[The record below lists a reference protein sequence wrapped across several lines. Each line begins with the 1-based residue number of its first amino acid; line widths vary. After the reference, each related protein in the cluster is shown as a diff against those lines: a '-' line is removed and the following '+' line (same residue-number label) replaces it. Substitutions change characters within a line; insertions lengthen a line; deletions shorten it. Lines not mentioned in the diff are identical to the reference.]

1 LPRTQ
6 TGAGEGEFARLIDG
20 GRRRD
25 PACLRALHDS
35 AARLVAGYLRANGAV
50 DAAGSTNEV
59 LFRALTNLDRF
70 EGGEDR
76 YRSWVL
82 TIAHHLL
89 IDERRARGRRP
100 AEVPLADDH
109 DRLAAPDDP
118 AEAAEL
124 SAGTRAVLAA
134 VAGLPEAQ
142 RQVIT
147 LRWVGGLSLAD
158 VAEILGCRV
167 GAVKALQHRGVEAL
181 RARLV
186 SQCVDLTFTAT

>member
-6 TGAGEGEFARLIDG
+6 PNAGEGEFARLIDG
-20 GRRRD
+20 GRRRE
-25 PACLRALHDS
+25 PASLRALHDRVV
-35 AARLVAGYLRANGAV
+35 RLVAAYLRANGAV
-50 DAAGSTNEV
+50 DHAGSTNEV

-76 YRSWVL
+76 FRSWVL

-89 IDERRARGRRP
+89 IDERRARSRRP
-100 AEVPLADDH
+100 AEVPLVDDH
-109 DRLAAPDDP
+109 VQHAAPDDP

-124 SAGTRAVLAA
+124 SAGTRAVVAA
-134 VAGLPEAQ
+134 VAGLPDAQ

-147 LRWVGGLSLAD
+147 LRWVGGLSLAE

-181 RARLV
+181 RNQLV
-186 SQCVDLTFTAT
+186 SQPFDLTFTAT

>member
-6 TGAGEGEFARLIDG
+6 PNAGEGEFARLIDG
-20 GRRRD
+20 GRRGD
-25 PACLRALHDS
+25 PACLRALHDRVV
-35 AARLVAGYLRANGAV
+35 RLVAAYLRSNGAV
-50 DAAGSTNEV
+50 DHAGSTNEV

-82 TIAHHLL
+82 TIAHHLM
-89 IDERRARGRRP
+89 IDERRARSRRP
-100 AEVPLADDH
+100 AEVPFVDEH
-109 DRLAAPDDP
+109 DQRSAPDDP

-147 LRWVGGLSLAD
+147 LRWVGGLSLAE

-181 RARLV
+181 RGRLV
-186 SQCVDLTFTAT
+186 SQPVDLTFTAT